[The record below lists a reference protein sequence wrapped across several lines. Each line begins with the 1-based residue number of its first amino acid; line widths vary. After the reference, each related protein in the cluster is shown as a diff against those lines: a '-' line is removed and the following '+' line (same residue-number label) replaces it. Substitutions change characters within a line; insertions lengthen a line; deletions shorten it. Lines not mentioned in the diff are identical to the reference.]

1 MLRSGLFD
9 KTSNFTDMTRE
20 EFLALANAQY
30 DKLADLQSESTFYA
44 YEEGF
49 VKVWTELGGQVM
61 QASLKSG
68 ASNDKRKKT
77 TVKPG
82 SAD

>member
-1 MLRSGLFD
+1 
-9 KTSNFTDMTRE
+9 MTRE
-20 EFLALANAQY
+20 ELHALVDAQY
-30 DKLADLQSESTFYA
+30 DKLTGLQSEKTFYA

-61 QASLKSG
+61 QASLKKGTST
-68 ASNDKRKKT
+68 DKRKKT
-77 TVKPG
+77 SVKPD

>member
-1 MLRSGLFD
+1 MVFFD

-20 EFLALANAQY
+20 EFIALANAQY
-30 DKLADLQSESTFYA
+30 DKLADLQSEKTFYA

-61 QASLKSG
+61 QASLKKVS
-68 ASNDKRKKT
+68 SNDRRKKT
-77 TVKPG
+77 TVKPDL
-82 SAD
+82 AD